1 METNID
7 NLDELKKY
15 LDRTITTPHQA
26 KKIIYY
32 GLNVP

>member
-1 METNID
+1 MDTKID
-7 NLDELKKY
+7 NLDELNKY
-15 LDRTITTPHQA
+15 LELTTTSPNQA